1 MGWKEKVKEFL
12 SLPAE
17 AQVIS
22 IYRYQV
28 PRGEKIHEYLRCE
41 YLLNG
46 KRKTKHIPRNLER
59 TFEKLMEFKERE
71 EALKLLDE
79 LYAKLQELRRYR
91 LDAELLSQYREVVE
105 EAQKI
110 LKEKEETNEV

>member
-1 MGWKEKVKEFL
+1 
-12 SLPAE
+12 
-17 AQVIS
+17 
-22 IYRYQV
+22 
-28 PRGEKIHEYLRCE
+28 
-41 YLLNG
+41 
-46 KRKTKHIPRNLER
+46 
-59 TFEKLMEFKERE
+59 MEFKERE